1 MSKFYVMYI
10 ITMGLG
16 LGTLFLSMFLIIITF
31 YKKERI
37 LKKSNRTMD
46 YEFESTKNTR
56 RVLMKQASMYV
67 GAFLLVWIFTFVSFL
82 AGAEVQI
89 YAVEVARNIFQPS
102 QGFFNLL
109 IFVYHKVFH
118 LQRIASDA
126 ELTFFE
132 GLKMVVTNPGAVRDV
147 LLVSSVEMLY
157 FDDFKSKRQPPSH
170 FISDGSEGGPS
181 SSPLRSRT
189 DSLSSRKNQGTSKSI
204 SSSPLRKGE
213 FVPKSMYTSIGMSE
227 SNPSSPHQRSELL
240 RQSIEKFQE
249 KNHIS
254 DHQSLTDFFPKSTGE
269 FQDRD
274 YDEENA

>member
-1 MSKFYVMYI
+1 
-10 ITMGLG
+10 
-16 LGTLFLSMFLIIITF
+16 
-31 YKKERI
+31 
-37 LKKSNRTMD
+37 
-46 YEFESTKNTR
+46 
-56 RVLMKQASMYV
+56 MKQASMYV

-82 AGAEVQI
+82 GGAEVQI
-89 YAVEVARNIFQPS
+89 YAVEVARNILQPS

-132 GLKMVVTNPGAVRDV
+132 GLKMVLTNPSSIRDV
-147 LLVSSVEMLY
+147 LIVSSVEMLY
-157 FDDFKSKRQPPSH
+157 FDDVKSKRLPPSN
-170 FISDGSEGGPS
+170 FISESYSEGILS
-181 SSPLRSRT
+181 SPPLRSRT
-189 DSLSSRKNQGTSKSI
+189 NSLSSPKNQGSSKSI

-213 FVPKSMYTSIGMSE
+213 FVPKSMDISTGISE
-227 SNPSSPHQRSELL
+227 INPSSPHQSSELL
-240 RQSIEKFQE
+240 RHSIEKFQE

-254 DHQSLTDFFPKSTGE
+254 DHQSLIDFFPKSTGE